1 MDYLNTVYSG
11 LHRFLKL
18 NTATLSGAVDIIV
31 IQQTVPSSDVLNES
45 DDIETDWWSEDHAKK
60 ECCYFT
66 STPFHIRFGKTK
78 LLNSSEHVVQIRIN
92 NKTMDLKMKLGPEGV
107 AYFEQPCEEDLFQE
121 NMNAAGLGSPHPDFI
136 EKYSGCGSAFSDGGL
151 MTNLSVD
158 TSDAAE
164 TNPLKGST
172 THLIPERI
180 TSHQGGGHIK
190 PNVQMVPNV
199 NKSTSASN
207 SPVQTSQSL
216 EATPEPIGDVIW
228 WWGNPEPRGSDRK
241 TSQMCRVESVLG
253 SWVTKNPIDLDSKR
267 QIENLT
273 KEIEDLDTALTLSE
287 MKMGAN
293 TDRANPNV
301 SETERESEKQ
311 GDTQGSSW
319 GFLGWFKSRN
329 PNKEKEEPTAS
340 VKEQIKLE
348 ELEILKRKGELLR
361 AAQRRESERNL
372 QNVMNSVRNTEDED
386 KMNKKLKSGPMAQSS
401 SSDGGETWG
410 KPVDQNQVLPAVNFH
425 TATCSPC
432 KTPCL
437 NEQYLGQGS
446 FDNLSLDEGGSAF
459 DSQILDEN
467 NTDSF
472 VESIEDMSIVT
483 FEDKDCLT
491 ATEIEDINFNDIA
504 KELQPGVWGKVK
516 ISLCGHHLGHSMEHN
531 KNVFQSHLV
540 TWETLCQSPSL
551 VFDDR
556 MVIMTNQRLY
566 PGRVALPLILST
578 LAFQKPL
585 SGETLAKLAM
595 NDPFQRGFCESSHE
609 SLEADT
615 EENVEDCTE
624 EKDEHK
630 GCTYQVGD
638 EKKLIVSSSEDPGRG
653 LTSSTNSNDELW
665 ENENVS
671 NMNTSQNQC
680 EEKPLSQ
687 ESKDQSLIHT
697 SNAVSS
703 NECNDLYGKSLEENE
718 KHGSGNDLTKADKQE
733 SYSWLS
739 TVWTRESKQ
748 HKTRRR
754 KRNTPIAQKAAK
766 NSEADGDAPV
776 ADAKRGK
783 SVGTARKSINKTL
796 KPTSAMLQCLKLK
809 PGENQIEFVV
819 NSKLQG
825 KQSVKASIYLWR
837 SDDKIVVSDVDGTIT
852 KSDVMGHC
860 MPWVGNSWCHDG
872 VARYF
877 SDIEANGYR
886 IMYLTSRSI
895 GHAAMTREYLFNEV
909 RQDGQCGNLEFLPS
923 GPVIMAPDS
932 LFAAVNREL
941 IQRIPQ
947 QFKIPALRNVKDLFP
962 KGYQPYAAAFG
973 NRTTDL
979 IAYNSV
985 DIPIDRIFIIDSTGA
1000 MSTANRDYN
1009 VTFPFLDTIVDVMFP
1024 QNKCPPAYNGFNDL
1038 VHWNQGFFADPDDLS
1053 SLSECEDH

>member
-11 LHRFLKL
+11 LHKFLKL

-31 IQQTVPSSDVLNES
+31 IQQTVPSSNVLNES
-45 DDIETDWWSEDHAKK
+45 VDIETDWRSEDHAKK
-60 ECCYFT
+60 QCCYFT

-92 NKTMDLKMKLGPEGV
+92 NKTIDLTMKLGPEGV
-107 AYFEQPCEEDLFQE
+107 AYFEQPFEEDLFEE
-121 NMNAAGLGSPHPDFI
+121 NKNAAVGSPQLNFI
-136 EKYSGCGSAFSDGGL
+136 EKNSGYGTAFSDGGF
-151 MTNLSVD
+151 MTNSSVD
-158 TSDAAE
+158 SRDVSDI
-164 TNPLKGST
+164 NPLRGST
-172 THLIPERI
+172 IHLIPERI
-180 TSHQGGGHIK
+180 TSHQGGGHVK
-190 PNVQMVPNV
+190 PNMQMVPNV
-199 NKSTSASN
+199 DRLASASN

-228 WWGNPEPRGSDRK
+228 WWGNPEPRGSDLK
-241 TSQMCRVESVLG
+241 ISQLCRVESVLG
-253 SWVTKNPIDLDSKR
+253 SWALKNSLDLDSKR

-293 TDRANPNV
+293 TDRPNPNV
-301 SETERESEKQ
+301 SETERKSEKQ
-311 GDTQGSSW
+311 GDAQGSSW

-340 VKEQIKLE
+340 VKEQLKLE

-372 QNVMNSVRNTEDED
+372 QNVMSSPPNTEDED
-386 KMNKKLKSGPMAQSS
+386 RMNKKLQSGSMSQPSS
-401 SSDGGETWG
+401 FNGDETLV
-410 KPVDQNQVLPAVNFH
+410 KPGDQNQVLPAVNFD

-437 NEQYLGQGS
+437 NELYVGQES
-446 FDNLSLDEGGSAF
+446 LDNLSWDEGGSGF

-467 NTDSF
+467 HTDSF
-472 VESIEDMSIVT
+472 VESIEDMSTVT

-491 ATEIEDINFNDIA
+491 ATEIEDINFNDLA
-504 KELQPGVWGKVK
+504 KDLQPGVWGKVK
-516 ISLCGHHLGHSMEHN
+516 ISLCGHYLGRSMENN

-540 TWETLCQSPSL
+540 TWEALCQNPSL

-595 NDPFQRGFCESSHE
+595 NDPFQRGLCESSHD
-609 SLEADT
+609 SLEEDT
-615 EENVEDCTE
+615 EEKVEDCTQ
-624 EKDEHK
+624 EKDENK
-630 GCTYQVGD
+630 GSTYQLYD
-638 EKKLIVSSSEDPGRG
+638 RKKLGMSSSEDIGTG
-653 LTSSTNSNDELW
+653 LASSLNWNDELQ

-671 NMNTSQNQC
+671 ITNISQNQC
-680 EEKPLSQ
+680 EEKPLSGEPKDPILIDSSCV
-687 ESKDQSLIHT
+687 ES
-697 SNAVSS
+697 N

-718 KHGSGNDLTKADKQE
+718 KHGSANDLTKADKHE
-733 SYSWLS
+733 RYSWLG
-739 TVWTRESKQ
+739 TVWTRGSQ
-748 HKTRRR
+748 NHKTRRQ
-754 KRNTPIAQKAAK
+754 KRDTHIAQKAAK
-766 NSEADGDAPV
+766 NAEAAGDAPV
-776 ADAKRGK
+776 TDAKRGK
-783 SVGTARKSINKTL
+783 SVGKARKSMNKTL
-796 KPTSAMLQCLKLK
+796 KPTSDMLQCLKLK

-932 LFAAVNREL
+932 LFTAVNREL
-941 IQRIPQ
+941 IQRSPQ
-947 QFKIPALRNVKDLFP
+947 QFKIPALQNVKDLFP
-962 KGYQPYAAAFG
+962 KEYQPYAAAFG
-973 NRTTDL
+973 NRKTDL

-985 DIPIDRIFIIDSTGA
+985 DIPIERIFIIDSTGA

-1009 VTFPFLDTIVDVMFP
+1009 VTFSFLDTIVDVMFP
-1024 QNKCPPAYNGFNDL
+1024 QNKCSPAYSEFNDL
-1038 VHWNQGFFADPDDLS
+1038 VHWNQEFIEDPDDLS